1 MKTLIYDTLIS
12 LASQEPE
19 QHARIRQNLYEQ
31 LDLPFDKQLA
41 LYSCALGLRVQV
53 SLRAVKVSTTLWI
66 APLNFWKHQN
76 ANLLRCLYHGP
87 IPQGPFLFLRFL
99 NTLFDANSFSPN
111 VI

>member
-41 LYSCALGLRVQV
+41 LYSCALGPASSGKLESGQGINNAVDC
-53 SLRAVKVSTTLWI
+53 AVK
-66 APLNFWKHQN
+66 
-76 ANLLRCLYHGP
+76 LLETPER
-87 IPQGPFLFLRFL
+87 
-99 NTLFDANSFSPN
+99 
-111 VI
+111 